1 MHRYA
6 GGTVRRQVGRAARPF
21 MMVAALVGGALLA
34 PMPGSAQTTVTDTL
48 LGELR
53 LLRSELVAVRAE
65 LDSLRAETHWMREEL
80 DSLRFELDPSL
91 ERRGVGE
98 RSGAGTGAGNRP
110 RLHRNAPER
119 DAIARLRA
127 AAAAAVAEAPPPSPT
142 SDTTQGFVGRQ
153 RSLQALNPEISVGGD
168 LFALSRSADPNRD
181 NVVMRELELG
191 VQAVLDPFSRAKV
204 IAAVGQ
210 PGTEVEAFPTGAA
223 EEPGELELGIE
234 EAYVQWVDLVGGVGL
249 TAGRFRQRLGTY
261 NRWHAHAL
269 PWQQLPLPYTA
280 LVGDEGLAQT
290 GVSLHWLLPLPGKGS
305 YETWVEVTRSG
316 NEALFGRSREPS
328 VLGHLN
334 AFWDLSVSSSFELG
348 VSGVLGRYQDDVAD
362 FTNRLVHLEAGY
374 SWRPPDRALY
384 RGVTLR
390 GALLWNPLGAEAA
403 PAFRTEDVLGGY
415 GFLEWRPSQRWLL
428 GLRGDYV
435 EDPVRPDA
443 HAWAVAPTLTWWQS
457 EFVRLRAEYDHVGRS
472 DGTTDGQLLIQL
484 TFAMGPHK
492 HEIY

>member
-1 MHRYA
+1 MAAFLA
-6 GGTVRRQVGRAARPF
+6 G
-21 MMVAALVGGALLA
+21 A
-34 PMPGSAQTTVTDTL
+34 PASAQTAQATETAQPARTTAVATDSL
-48 LGELR
+48 LQELR
-53 LLRSELVAVRAE
+53 LLRSELAAVRAE
-65 LDSLRAETHWMREEL
+65 LDSLRAETHWMRVEL
-80 DSLRFELDPSL
+80 DSLRL
-91 ERRGVGE
+91 EVGPGAAARGRRPGAGAGAG
-98 RSGAGTGAGNRP
+98 SGAGAGEGAGNRP

-119 DAIARLRA
+119 DPIARLRA
-127 AAAAAVAEAPPPSPT
+127 AAAAAVAEAPPPPPT
-142 SDTTQGFVGRQ
+142 SDTAQGFVGRQ
-153 RSLQALNPEISVGGD
+153 RSLQAFNPEISVGGD
-168 LFALSRSADPNRD
+168 LFALSRTADPNRD

-210 PGTEVEAFPTGAA
+210 PGTEMEPFPAA
-223 EEPGELELGIE
+223 AAPEEPGGLELGIE
-234 EAYVQWVDLVGGVGL
+234 EAYVQWVDLVGGMGL

-280 LVGDEGLAQT
+280 MVGDEGLAQT

-316 NEALFGRSREPS
+316 NDVLFGGSGEPS
-328 VLGHLN
+328 VLGHFN
-334 AFWDLSVSSSFELG
+334 AFWDLSLSSSFEVG
-348 VSGVLGRYQDDVAD
+348 VSGVVGRYHDDAAD
-362 FTNRLVHLEAGY
+362 FTNRLVHLEAAY
-374 SWRPPDRALY
+374 TWRPPDQALY

-415 GFLEWRPSQRWLL
+415 GFLEWRLSQRWLV
-428 GLRGDYV
+428 GMRGDYV
-435 EDPVRPDA
+435 EDPARPDT

-457 EFVRLRAEYDHVGRS
+457 EFVRVRGEYNHIGRS
-472 DGTTDGQLLIQL
+472 DGSTDGQLLVQL